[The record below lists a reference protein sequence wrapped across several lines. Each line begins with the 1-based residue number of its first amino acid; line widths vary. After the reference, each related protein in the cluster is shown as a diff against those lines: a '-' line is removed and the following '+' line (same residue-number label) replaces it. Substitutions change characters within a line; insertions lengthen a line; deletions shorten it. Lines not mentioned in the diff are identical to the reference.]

1 MATTWRDGQRTCNW
15 GISTAIL
22 LAVSL
27 QLFLFSPSSPGVLE
41 IPPPSSVLPAPANG
55 RLQEVIK
62 LGEGLL
68 KQPEDV
74 AVNKRGVVYTAT
86 RDGWIKRLLRNG
98 TWESWRRIE
107 SESLLGL
114 TTAATTA
121 GDDRVIV
128 CDAEQGLLEVGE
140 EGVRVLV
147 SHVDGAELRFAD
159 DVIGSSDGTL
169 YFSVASTKHSFRNW
183 ELDMLEDKPHGQL
196 LTYDPSS
203 NVASVLL
210 DNLGF
215 ANGVALSA
223 DEDYL
228 VVCETWKYRCLKYW
242 LKGEMKGQTEI
253 FIDNLP
259 GAPDNIKLA
268 PNGSFWIAL
277 LETIPNRLRFV
288 YRSRAFRYSIRAIPE
303 LAKWV
308 VGSYKKAMV
317 VNVGSDGKI
326 IRGFDDPT
334 GKVMAFVTSALEFD
348 GHLYLGSLHT
358 DFVGK
363 LPL

>member
-1 MATTWRDGQRTCNW
+1 M
-15 GISTAIL
+15 STAAIL
-22 LAVSL
+22 VAVSL
-27 QLFLFSPSSPGVLE
+27 QLFLFSPSSPGVLQ
-41 IPPPSSVLPAPANG
+41 IPPPSSVLPAPSNG

-62 LGEGLL
+62 LGEGQL

-74 AVNKRGVVYTAT
+74 AVDRTGVVYTAT

-98 TWESWRRIE
+98 TWESWKQIE
-107 SESLLGL
+107 SGNLLGL
-114 TTAATTA
+114 TTTTD
-121 GDDRVIV
+121 GRVIV
-128 CDAEQGLLEVGE
+128 CDAEEGLLEVGE

-147 SHVDGAELRFAD
+147 SHVDGAQIRFAD
-159 DVIGSSDGTL
+159 DVVGSSDGTL

-183 ELDMLEDKPHGQL
+183 ALDMLEDKPHGQL
-196 LTYDPSS
+196 LTYEPSS
-203 NVASVLL
+203 NIASVLL
-210 DNLGF
+210 ENLGF
-215 ANGVALSA
+215 ANGVTLSA
-223 DEDYL
+223 NEDYV

-242 LKGEMKGQTEI
+242 LQGDVKGQTEI
-253 FIDNLP
+253 LIDNLP

-268 PNGSFWIAL
+268 PDGSFWIAL
-277 LETIPNRLRFV
+277 LETIPNRLRYV
-288 YRSRAFRYSIRAIPE
+288 YRSRAFKYLIRAVPE
-303 LAKWV
+303 LGQWV
-308 VGSYKKAMV
+308 VGANKKAMV

-334 GKVMAFVTSALEFD
+334 GKVMAFVTSALEFE

>member
-1 MATTWRDGQRTCNW
+1 MATTPTDRPKTCNW
-15 GISTAIL
+15 GILTAIL
-22 LAVSL
+22 VAVSL
-27 QLFLFSPSSPGVLE
+27 QLFLFSPSSPGVLQ
-41 IPPPSSVLPAPANG
+41 IPPPSSVLPAPSNG

-62 LGEGLL
+62 LGEGQL

-74 AVNKRGVVYTAT
+74 AVDRTGVVYTAT

-98 TWESWRRIE
+98 TWESWKQIE
-107 SESLLGL
+107 SGSLLGL
-114 TTAATTA
+114 TTTT
-121 GDDRVIV
+121 GGGVVV
-128 CDAEQGLLEVGE
+128 CDAEEGLLEVGE

-147 SHVDGAELRFAD
+147 SHVDGAQIRFAD
-159 DVIGSSDGTL
+159 DVVGSSDGTL

-183 ELDMLEDKPHGQL
+183 PLDMLEDKPYGQL
-196 LTYDPSS
+196 LTYNPSS
-203 NVASVLL
+203 NIASVLL
-210 DNLGF
+210 ENLGF

-223 DEDYL
+223 NEDYV

-242 LKGEMKGQTEI
+242 LQGDVKGQTEI
-253 FIDNLP
+253 LIDNLP

-268 PNGSFWIAL
+268 PDGSFWIAL
-277 LETIPNRLRFV
+277 LETIPNRLRYV
-288 YRSRAFRYSIRAIPE
+288 YRSRAFKYLIRAVPE
-303 LAKWV
+303 LGQWV
-308 VGSYKKAMV
+308 VGANKKAMV

-334 GKVMAFVTSALEFD
+334 GKVMAFVTSALEFE

>member
-1 MATTWRDGQRTCNW
+1 MARTPTDRPKTCNW
-15 GISTAIL
+15 GILTAIL

-27 QLFLFSPSSPGVLE
+27 QLFLFSPSSPGVLQ
-41 IPPPSSVLPAPANG
+41 IPPPSSVLPAPSNG

-62 LGEGLL
+62 LGEGQL

-74 AVNKRGVVYTAT
+74 AVDRTGVVYTAT

-98 TWESWRRIE
+98 TWESWKQIE
-107 SESLLGL
+107 SGSLLGL
-114 TTAATTA
+114 TTTT
-121 GDDRVIV
+121 GGGVVV
-128 CDAEQGLLEVGE
+128 CDAEEGLLEVGE

-147 SHVDGAELRFAD
+147 SHVDGAQIRFAD
-159 DVIGSSDGTL
+159 DVVGSSDGTL

-183 ELDMLEDKPHGQL
+183 PLDMLEDKPYGQL
-196 LTYDPSS
+196 LTYNPSS
-203 NVASVLL
+203 NIASVLL
-210 DNLGF
+210 ENLGF

-223 DEDYL
+223 NEDYV

-242 LKGEMKGQTEI
+242 LQGDVKGQTEI
-253 FIDNLP
+253 LIDNLP

-268 PNGSFWIAL
+268 PDGSFWIAL
-277 LETIPNRLRFV
+277 LETIPNRLRYV
-288 YRSRAFRYSIRAIPE
+288 YRSRAFKYLITAFPE
-303 LAKWV
+303 LGQWV
-308 VGSYKKAMV
+308 VGANKKAMV

-334 GKVMAFVTSALEFD
+334 GKVMAFVTSALEFE

>member
-1 MATTWRDGQRTCNW
+1 MAKTPTDRPATCNW
-15 GISTAIL
+15 GTLTAIL

-27 QLFLFSPSSPGVLE
+27 QIFLFSPSPPGVLQ
-41 IPPPSSVLPAPANG
+41 IPPPSSVLPAPSNG

-74 AVNKRGVVYTAT
+74 VVDRSTGVVYTAT

-98 TWESWRRIE
+98 TWESWKHIE
-107 SESLLGL
+107 SGSLLGL
-114 TTAATTA
+114 TTTKD
-121 GDDRVIV
+121 GGGVVV
-128 CDAEQGLLEVGE
+128 CDAEEGLLEVSE

-147 SHVDGAELRFAD
+147 SHVDGAQIRFAD
-159 DVIGSSDGTL
+159 DVVGSSDGTL
-169 YFSVASTKHSFRNW
+169 YFSVASTKHSFHNW
-183 ELDMLEDKPHGQL
+183 PLDMLEDKPHGQL

-203 NVASVLL
+203 KVASVLL
-210 DNLGF
+210 ENLGF

-223 DEDYL
+223 DEDYV
-228 VVCETWKYRCLKYW
+228 VVCETWKYRCLKHW
-242 LKGEMKGQTEI
+242 LKGDAKGETEI
-253 FIDNLP
+253 LIENLP
-259 GAPDNIKLA
+259 GAPDNINLA
-268 PNGSFWIAL
+268 PDGSFWIAL
-277 LETIPNRLRFV
+277 LETIPNRLKYV
-288 YRSRAFRYSIRAIPE
+288 HRSRVFKYLIRGIPE
-303 LAKWV
+303 IGTWV
-308 VGSYKKAMV
+308 VGADKKAMV

-334 GKVMAFVTSALEFD
+334 GKVMAFVTSALEFE